1 MALDVV
7 DGKRVAIT
15 VPTGAVIRVVSG
27 PTGEGDRLVD
37 VVWEGHTVTM
47 FAFDVTVRGTAIE
60 DPGASENLRSDKTA
74 TA

>member
-47 FAFDVTVRGTAIE
+47 FAFDVTDR
-60 DPGASENLRSDKTA
+60 
-74 TA
+74 

>member
-47 FAFDVTVRGTAIE
+47 FVFDGDSRYYERLADLTVREA
-60 DPGASENLRSDKTA
+60 R
-74 TA
+74 